1 MDSICLKNIIASKEA
16 LGFVN
21 AELVNE
27 ITPIDESLQQSHS
40 EVEFELSAF
49 SGYIDKK
56 IEEFSQQET
65 NEGEDELV
73 SKILDVSC
81 FMYAYSESIEE
92 TLSDYLLKQ
101 RVIAD
106 RIIISVYDAEEKLRL
121 IAGVNEWIEDRYRA
135 AKREKDQFFT
145 AAAAQLE
152 AFENEVIT
160 MFRIDEDEEF
170 EFFESNK
177 IDLTKLMAQLNR
189 EEQSKSWK
197 LIK

>member
-16 LGFVN
+16 LDFVN

>member
-16 LGFVN
+16 LDFVN

-27 ITPIDESLQQSHS
+27 ITPIDESLQQSHN

-56 IEEFSQQET
+56 IEEFSQQDT

-73 SKILDVSC
+73 AKILDVSC

-135 AKREKDQFFT
+135 AKREQDEFFT
-145 AAAAQLE
+145 MAAAQLE
-152 AFENEVIT
+152 TFENEVIT

-170 EFFESNK
+170 EFFEANK
-177 IDLTKLMAQLNR
+177 IDLTQLMNQLNR

-197 LIK
+197 LLK